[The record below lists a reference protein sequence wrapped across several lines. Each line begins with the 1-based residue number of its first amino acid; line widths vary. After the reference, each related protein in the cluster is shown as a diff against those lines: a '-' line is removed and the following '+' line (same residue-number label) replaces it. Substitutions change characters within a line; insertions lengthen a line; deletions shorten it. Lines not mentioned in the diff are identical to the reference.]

1 MVMTV
6 IVVLLI
12 CGILFIAYG
21 YCSNFILKCNVI
33 SVPCKKMEQNE
44 KKLRFVLLSDLH
56 GCVFGRQ
63 NKKLLSEI
71 LSAKPDGI
79 LIAGDMVVKNGK
91 GISVTLDLCKELVN
105 ICPVY
110 YSLGNHEIRLENRQS
125 FLDELVKNDVI
136 LLDNQ
141 SVIHTFQGKK
151 VRIAGLTLEEE
162 YYGKVWQEN
171 ELTLEAMENM
181 LPSEKEENISTI
193 LIAHNPQYFP
203 IYAKWGADLVVSG
216 HVHGGIMT
224 LPFGGVI
231 APSLRIFPKYTNGVY
246 EEGTSR
252 LVLSRGLGLHHI
264 KLRFFNLPEMIIIDW
279 NGEKLDAY
287 SNFLFP

>member
-1 MVMTV
+1 MQMTV
-6 IVVLLI
+6 IVILLI
-12 CGILFIAYG
+12 CCILFIVYG
-21 YCSNFILKCNVI
+21 YCSNFILERNV
-33 SVPCKKMEQNE
+33 VRFLNNNGETNQKE
-44 KKLRFVLLSDLH
+44 LRFILLADLH
-56 GCVFGRQ
+56 GAVFGKG
-63 NKKLLSEI
+63 NKKLLTAVKSI
-71 LSAKPDGI
+71 CPDGV

-91 GISVTLDLCKELVN
+91 GSSVTLTLCKELLK
-105 ICPVY
+105 ICPVFY
-110 YSLGNHEIRLENRQS
+110 ALGNHEIRLENRQS
-125 FLDELVKNDVI
+125 FLEELVGNGVI

-181 LPSEKEENISTI
+181 LPSGKEENIATI

-264 KLRFFNLPEMIIIDW
+264 KLRFFNFPEMITIYWDGDK
-279 NGEKLDAY
+279 NMVC
-287 SNFLFP
+287 